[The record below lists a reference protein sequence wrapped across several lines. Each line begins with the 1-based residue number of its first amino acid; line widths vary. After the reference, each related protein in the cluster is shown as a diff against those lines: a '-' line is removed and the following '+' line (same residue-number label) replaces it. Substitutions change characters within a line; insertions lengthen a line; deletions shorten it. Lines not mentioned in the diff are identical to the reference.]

1 MKPNQAFAGRQVS
14 VWRRYGL
21 VVIACLL
28 VTLLTAPFRDTL
40 QLANAVMLF
49 LLVVFLVA
57 LKLGRGPAVF
67 AAFLSV
73 ALFDF
78 FLVPPHFTF
87 AVSDGVYLITFAV
100 MLAVGLL
107 TTGLTTSLQD
117 ETERVRRHERETRE
131 HYELARTLTGAAS
144 IEQVE
149 AAVASYAAHQQCR
162 VRCFWLTPERQLD
175 TSHSE
180 LVESHLLQ
188 MAFSSQQP
196 VRGDAEAGPPPL
208 YLPLRAPMGMRGVL
222 AIYPEHMDGQ
232 DFLQREPRFIT
243 LASLLAIAV
252 ERLHYVDV
260 ARQTEIAISAEKL
273 RSSLLAALSHDLR
286 TPLTSLLG
294 MADALAAR
302 PLPEAER
309 EAARLIRDQ
318 AGAVHKMMT
327 NLLDMARLQAGKL
340 PLRREWQLY
349 EEVISTSLQLLRP
362 TLAAHPLT
370 LELAPDLP
378 LVRFDA
384 VLIERV
390 LCNLLENAAKY
401 APAGSPIRIRAYTE
415 GDAAC
420 LAVCDAGP
428 GIDPAQLERLFALFE
443 RGDAESGKP
452 GMGLGLGIAKAI
464 AEAHGGSLTLS
475 ATPGAGTTAC
485 LRLPLG
491 TPPSMVTE
499 DEHEPG

>member
-1 MKPNQAFAGRQVS
+1 MG
-14 VWRRYGL
+14 WRYGL

-28 VTLLTAPFRDTL
+28 ITLLTAPFRDTL
-40 QLANAVMLF
+40 ELANAVMLF

-67 AAFLSV
+67 AAFLGV

-117 ETERVRRHERETRE
+117 ETERVRQHERETRG
-131 HYELARTLTGAAS
+131 HYELARTLTGAAT
-144 IEQVE
+144 IAQVE
-149 AAVASYAAHQQCR
+149 EAVESYAAHQQCR
-162 VRCFWLTPERQLD
+162 VRCFWLTPARQLD
-175 TSHSE
+175 TGDSE
-180 LVESHLLQ
+180 LLESHLLQ
-188 MAFSSQQP
+188 MAFNSQQP
-196 VRGDAEAGPPPL
+196 VRGDADAGTPPL

-222 AIYPEHMDGQ
+222 AIYPQAISAQ
-232 DFLQREPRFIT
+232 DFLAREPLFIT

-260 ARQTEIAISAEKL
+260 ARQTEIEINAEKL
-273 RSSLLAALSHDLR
+273 RSSILAALSHDLR

-294 MADALAAR
+294 MADELAGR

-318 AGAVHKMMT
+318 AGAVHRMMT
-327 NLLDMARLQAGKL
+327 NLLDMARLQAGKMQ
-340 PLRREWQLY
+340 LRLEWQLY
-349 EEVISTSLQLLRP
+349 EDVISTSLQLLKP

-378 LVRFDA
+378 LLRFDA

-401 APAGSPIRIRAYTE
+401 APAGSPIRIHAYLE
-415 GDAAC
+415 DGFAC
-420 LAVCDAGP
+420 LAVSDAGP
-428 GIDPAQLERLFALFE
+428 GIDPAHLERLFALFE
-443 RGDAESGKP
+443 RGEAESSKP
-452 GMGLGLGIAKAI
+452 GVGLGLGIAKAI
-464 AEAHGGSLTLS
+464 AEAHGGSLRLS

-491 TPPSMVTE
+491 TPPALLTE

>member
-1 MKPNQAFAGRQVS
+1 MQAHQASGL
-14 VWRRYGL
+14 WRYGL
-21 VVIACLL
+21 VIVACLL
-28 VTLLTAPFRDTL
+28 VTLLTAPFRATL
-40 QLANAVMLF
+40 ELANAVMLF

-67 AAFLSV
+67 AALLGV

-117 ETERVRRHERETRE
+117 ESARVRRHERETRE

-144 IEQVE
+144 LEQVE
-149 AAVASYAAHQQCR
+149 AAVASYAAHQHCR
-162 VRCFWLTPERQLD
+162 VRCFWLTPQRQLD
-175 TSHSE
+175 TAHSE
-180 LVESHLLQ
+180 LLESHLLQ
-188 MAFSSQQP
+188 MAFTRQQP
-196 VRGDAEAGPPPL
+196 VHGDADAGPPPL
-208 YLPLRAPMGMRGVL
+208 YLPLRAPMGVRGVL
-222 AIYPEHMDGQ
+222 AIYPDSAAGQ
-232 DFLQREPRFIT
+232 DFLQREPLFVT

-260 ARQTEIAISAEKL
+260 ARQTEVAISAEKL
-273 RSSLLAALSHDLR
+273 RSSILAALSHDLR

-302 PLPEAER
+302 PLPAAER

-318 AGAVHKMMT
+318 AGAVHKMMS

-340 PLRREWQLY
+340 PLRQEWQLY
-349 EEVISTSLQLLRP
+349 EEVVSTSLQLLRP
-362 TLAAHPLT
+362 TLAAHPLQ

-384 VLIERV
+384 VLVERV

-401 APAGSPIRIRAYTE
+401 APAGSTIRIRGYVE
-415 GDAAC
+415 GGDAC

-428 GIDPAQLERLFALFE
+428 GIEPAELQRLFALFE
-443 RGDAESGKP
+443 RGEAESSKP
-452 GMGLGLGIAKAI
+452 GVGLGLGIAKAI

-475 ATPGAGTTAC
+475 ATPGAGTIAC

-491 TPPSMVTE
+491 TPPAVLTE
-499 DEHEPG
+499 DEHESR